1 MVSVLDS
8 HASDPGSNLTS
19 STNCLFFTEIFKKLA
34 LLARPILKSFLKFPC
49 QELSEYVVG
58 SSGGLH
64 FTRLDSGEQ
73 WCMTH
78 ICNIFCLFFVEGKK
92 TQKSSFLILEISCFL
107 LLDLKDVSYVINI
120 ENVFNF
126 LKSYLNIYEVNIHYQ
141 HS

>member
-58 SSGGLH
+58 SSGGLN
-64 FTRLDSGEQ
+64 FTRLDLGEQ
-73 WCMTH
+73 CRST
-78 ICNIFCLFFVEGKK
+78 K
-92 TQKSSFLILEISCFL
+92 
-107 LLDLKDVSYVINI
+107 
-120 ENVFNF
+120 
-126 LKSYLNIYEVNIHYQ
+126 VNIINTFAYF
-141 HS
+141 SMLK

>member
-73 WCMTH
+73 
-78 ICNIFCLFFVEGKK
+78 CLIIPVDPKF
-92 TQKSSFLILEISCFL
+92 INYL
-107 LLDLKDVSYVINI
+107 LLIITN
-120 ENVFNF
+120 
-126 LKSYLNIYEVNIHYQ
+126 
-141 HS
+141 

>member
-73 WCMTH
+73 CSIIKVIIGEVLT
-78 ICNIFCLFFVEGKK
+78 
-92 TQKSSFLILEISCFL
+92 EISKC
-107 LLDLKDVSYVINI
+107 V
-120 ENVFNF
+120 
-126 LKSYLNIYEVNIHYQ
+126 
-141 HS
+141 